1 MISFNSEIA
10 VLKFDEEISYFSVND
25 MVDIHFFNLSR
36 RGCYLCFMKI
46 DFQVLNFICETEMCR
61 R

>member
-1 MISFNSEIA
+1 MLSFNSEIA
-10 VLKFDEEISYFSVND
+10 VLKFDEENFYFSVND

-46 DFQVLNFICETEMCR
+46 DFQVLNFICET
-61 R
+61 